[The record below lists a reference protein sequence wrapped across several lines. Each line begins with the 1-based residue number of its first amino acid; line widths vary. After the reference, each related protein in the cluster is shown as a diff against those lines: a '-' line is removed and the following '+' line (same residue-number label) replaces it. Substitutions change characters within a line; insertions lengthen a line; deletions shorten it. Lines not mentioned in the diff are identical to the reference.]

1 MAFHSRFDRRKF
13 LQTISSVAAGVLSST
28 HLPNAVAQVTPET
41 INRAGAS
48 RPLTDKE
55 KMVRIASN
63 SYPIRWIF
71 KSNTSM
77 GDKETVAQLKDK

>member
-13 LQTISSVAAGVLSST
+13 LQTVSGSVAAGVLST
-28 HLPNAVAQVTPET
+28 HVPSAVAQVTPET

-77 GDKETVAQLKDK
+77 GNKETVPIED

>member
-13 LQTISSVAAGVLSST
+13 LQTISSSVAAGVLSST
-28 HLPNAVAQVTPET
+28 QVSSAVAQVTPEA

-63 SYPIRWIF
+63 SYPSAGSSIKYFHGR
-71 KSNTSM
+71 
-77 GDKETVAQLKDK
+77 